1 MSQLSKPSIDFGLN
15 FLKRISSQCDSK
27 NILLSPLSV
36 ITAYCMVLDG
46 AAGKTEQQIKKVLNL
61 DKIND
66 QSEDISGLIKQVIES
81 YRIPATAGSRQK
93 FILNFGN
100 LLMAN
105 KDEKFQKAY
114 VQNLKT
120 NYFADAFNED
130 YKEGQQIVEKINS
143 WVSNNTK
150 NKITSIINEPPSPLD
165 VLYLVNT
172 IYFEG
177 KWLMPFSKD
186 CTKDDIFHNSDG
198 TTVKTKMMTL
208 SGESFNYVNRHDKQ
222 LKIVELPY
230 VGNIS
235 MILILPTEDNN
246 LKKVIDDLD
255 STELSSLMES
265 MKKTYLDTLII
276 PKFKLEDIH
285 QLHNILPK
293 MGMTAPFQKDAE
305 FPRITEEPLPLYI
318 SKSIQKAVIEVF
330 EEGTIA
336 SAATVVEGL
345 FMLACSPFSTPLIT
359 FIADRP
365 FMFFIRDNK
374 SGVNL
379 FMGQLNNMS
388 HQQFL

>member
-1 MSQLSKPSIDFGLN
+1 MSQLSQSSIDFGLN

-27 NILLSPLSV
+27 NVLLSPLSV

-66 QSEDISGLIKQVIES
+66 QSEDISQLIKQVIES

-105 KDEKFQKAY
+105 KDEKFQEAY
-114 VQNLKT
+114 VQSLKT

-130 YKEGQQIVEKINS
+130 FTDGRKIVEKVNS
-143 WVSNNTK
+143 WVSNNTEK
-150 NKITSIINEPPSPLD
+150 KITSILNEAPDSLD
-165 VLYLVNT
+165 GLFLVNT

-177 KWLMPFSKD
+177 EWLKSFSKKR
-186 CTKDDIFHNSDG
+186 TRNKIFNNSDG

-208 SGESFNYVNRHDKQ
+208 IDERLNYVDRLDKQ

-246 LKKVIDDLD
+246 LKNLIDNLH
-255 STELSSLMES
+255 STELSSLMDS
-265 MKKTYLDTLII
+265 MKKTRLNNLTI
-276 PKFKLEDIH
+276 PKFKLEDDH
-285 QLHNILPK
+285 ELHKILPS
-293 MGMTAPFQKDAE
+293 MGMTRPFQMNAE
-305 FPRITEEPLPLYI
+305 FPKITEGSLPSYI
-318 SKSIQKAVIEVF
+318 SQSIQKAVIEVF

-336 SAATVVEGL
+336 SVSTALRRSTGGV
-345 FMLACSPFSTPLIT
+345 SPKRIT

-379 FMGQLNNMS
+379 FMGQLSNITRE
-388 HQQFL
+388 QFL

>member
-1 MSQLSKPSIDFGLN
+1 MSQLSQSSIDFGLN
-15 FLKRISSQCDSK
+15 FLKQSSSSQCDSK

-46 AAGKTEQQIKKVLNL
+46 AAGETEQQIKKVLNL

-81 YRIPATAGSRQK
+81 YLKPATAGSRQES
-93 FILNFGN
+93 ILKFGN

-105 KDEKFQKAY
+105 KDDKFQKAY
-114 VQNLKT
+114 VQSLKT
-120 NYFADAFNED
+120 NYFAEAFNED
-130 YKEGQQIVEKINS
+130 FTFGRKIVEKVNS

-150 NKITSIINEPPSPLD
+150 NKITSILNEPPSPFD
-165 VLYLVNT
+165 VLFLVNT

-177 KWLMPFSKD
+177 EWLKSFSQD
-186 CTKDDIFHNSDG
+186 RTKDDIFNNSDG
-198 TTVKTKMMTL
+198 TTIKTKMMTM
-208 SGESFNYVNRHDKQ
+208 SGEIFNY
-222 LKIVELPY
+222 IVELPY

-235 MILILPTEDNN
+235 MILILPTQDNN
-246 LKKVIDDLD
+246 LKKMIDSLD

-265 MKKTYLDTLII
+265 MKKTRLNTLTI

-285 QLHNILPK
+285 QLHKILPN
-293 MGMTAPFQKDAE
+293 MGMTRPFKKADAE
-305 FPRITEEPLPLYI
+305 FPRITEESLPLYI
-318 SKSIQKAVIEVF
+318 SQSIQKAVIEVF
-330 EEGTIA
+330 EKGTIA
-336 SAATVVEGL
+336 TAATVVNIKLKGKT
-345 FMLACSPFSTPLIT
+345 CSSFRMPLIT

-379 FMGQLNNMS
+379 FMGQLSKMTR
-388 HQQFL
+388 QQFL